1 MANTRAKLELE
12 DPLHEKEIYAS
23 EISGIAM
30 VQGNFIVTLT
40 TVRYDE
46 PIGGKATKARR
57 IVTGRIVLTNAAAS
71 QLLQNLAKH
80 WRSIQAAAAAAAG
93 HKPN

>member
-1 MANTRAKLELE
+1 MANPRAKPELE

-71 QLLQNLAKH
+71 QLLQNLQSIGAQ
-80 WRSIQAAAAAAAG
+80 IQAAAAAAAG

>member
-1 MANTRAKLELE
+1 MANTRAKLE

-71 QLLQNLAKH
+71 QLLQNLQSIGAQ
-80 WRSIQAAAAAAAG
+80 IQAAAAAAAG

>member
-57 IVTGRIVLTNAAAS
+57 IVTGRFVLTNAAAS
-71 QLLQNLAKH
+71 QLLQNLQSIGAQ
-80 WRSIQAAAAAAAG
+80 IQAAAAAAAG

>member
-71 QLLQNLAKH
+71 QLLQNLQSIGAQ
-80 WRSIQAAAAAAAG
+80 IQAAAAAAAG

>member
-46 PIGGKATKARR
+46 PIGGKATKARK
-57 IVTGRIVLTNAAAS
+57 IVTGRIVLTNAPAS
-71 QLLQNLAKH
+71 QLLQNLQSIGAQ
-80 WRSIQAAAAAAAG
+80 IQAAAAAAAG

>member
-71 QLLQNLAKH
+71 QLLQNLQRIGAQ
-80 WRSIQAAAAAAAG
+80 IQAAAAAAAG

>member
-1 MANTRAKLELE
+1 MANTRAKPELE

-30 VQGNFIVTLT
+30 VQGNFIVTLA

-71 QLLQNLAKH
+71 QLLQNLQ
-80 WRSIQAAAAAAAG
+80 SIGAQI
-93 HKPN
+93 

>member
-71 QLLQNLAKH
+71 QLLQNLQ
-80 WRSIQAAAAAAAG
+80 SIGAQI
-93 HKPN
+93 